1 MAKYIHSIAQI
12 REKADKE
19 KVKIS
24 ASYETSAFSGLPSKY
39 TKPTGKDHLELF
51 ICEGDSAKSPIVKC
65 RDTAKQG
72 KINAPY
78 HSNMV
83 CVNFWIAGKCTK
95 VLKLQHNLKW

>member
-83 CVNFWIAGKCTK
+83 CVNF
-95 VLKLQHNLKW
+95 